1 MNEGRTD
8 EGERKSGE
16 RLRDERKK
24 WGGWTERNAWTEG
37 GPGRAAEG
45 GGRGTER
52 ISDWR
57 AVGEAEEHVPPRCAP
72 PPPRRQCRGLGWV
85 TPRVPDLTLTHWGRS
100 PPSWVAEEVRGSGLA
115 EAGAGQAGGRP
126 SLRPRGG
133 PARPASARRP
143 GAPPTGGPT
152 PLLLA
157 PPPALLPRGRGALG
171 AHGGAVDAGAVQ
183 VRLLPLILLAL
194 QGRAGRGAG
203 ERL

>member
-1 MNEGRTD
+1 MNGRRGGDGQKGTRGRKEGQ
-8 EGERKSGE
+8 
-16 RLRDERKK
+16 
-24 WGGWTERNAWTEG
+24 GGLQRE
-37 GPGRAAEG
+37 AA
-45 GGRGTER
+45 GGRSGSATGGR
-52 ISDWR
+52 WVRRRSTSLP
-57 AVGEAEEHVPPRCAP
+57 GAP
-72 PPPRRQCRGLGWV
+72 PTPPRRKCRGLGWV

-133 PARPASARRP
+133 PARPPSARRP

-171 AHGGAVDAGAVQ
+171 THGGAVDAGAVQ